1 MAAWLGRRV
10 CTFGV
15 VGRAVRGQSTRI
27 QTFGHRPAILTAQ
40 GRQFSAKS
48 ARYDNQHEP
57 SHAVD
62 FGDSTKAFVTKT
74 TWEITRAVLVLQM
87 CTSDM
92 VVDNSLKLMEVG
104 RRILGQTLFGYLM
117 RATFYGQFVG
127 GDTPDKM
134 AATFSR
140 LRDAGIH
147 SMPLL
152 TIEENVGDRAQIE
165 ERFYDNNTQYYVDT
179 IRSTTDILAQHGA
192 HARLFQMRLTSF
204 MHAQLLVTLSQHL
217 IEHPSSTELSVEHLS
232 TGLCNDNKTFH
243 LSFLSNED
251 NEHLRNALLR
261 LHAVCQQAE
270 ACNVRMLVDAEYTSM
285 RPAITRL
292 VLAMMYKCN
301 RTRPLVWNTYQ
312 CYLKSAYNS
321 VVEDMKLARQL
332 GFCFGIKI
340 VRGAYMEHER
350 AVARQQ
356 GYEDPIHCT
365 YDDTGSMY
373 HRVLDETLQFV
384 KDSQGEQ
391 VDVIVATHNEDTIKH
406 AIRRMQELGLQKND
420 RRICFGQQYGMADQI
435 SYHLAGAGYA
445 VYKSVPVGPLH
456 TTIAYLNRRAQ
467 ENRTALRGFRQENRL
482 LWAEMGRRAR
492 HPLSWWKH

>member
-1 MAAWLGRRV
+1 MYNHMKTTLHRV
-10 CTFGV
+10 S
-15 VGRAVRGQSTRI
+15 REIQRI
-27 QTFGHRPAILTAQ
+27 GNFLYRV
-40 GRQFSAKS
+40 SA

-217 IEHPSSTELSVEHLS
+217 TDHPTSTELSVEHLS
-232 TGLCNDNKTFH
+232 TGLCDDNK
-243 LSFLSNED
+243 
-251 NEHLRNALLR
+251 
-261 LHAVCQQAE
+261 QAE

-321 VVEDMKLARQL
+321 AVEDMALARQL

-356 GYEDPIHCT
+356 GYEDPIHST

-373 HRVLDETLQFV
+373 HRVLDETLQYV

-391 VDVIVATHNEDTIKH
+391 VNVIVATHCEDTIKH
-406 AIRRMQELGLQKND
+406 AVRRMQALGLPKND

>member
-1 MAAWLGRRV
+1 
-10 CTFGV
+10 
-15 VGRAVRGQSTRI
+15 
-27 QTFGHRPAILTAQ
+27 
-40 GRQFSAKS
+40 
-48 ARYDNQHEP
+48 
-57 SHAVD
+57 
-62 FGDSTKAFVTKT
+62 
-74 TWEITRAVLVLQM
+74 M

-152 TIEENVGDRAQIE
+152 TIEENVGDRVQIE

-204 MHAQLLVTLSQHL
+204 MHANLLVTLSQYL
-217 IEHPSSTELSVEHLS
+217 TEHPSSTELSVEHLS
-232 TGLCNDNKTFH
+232 TGLCDDNKSFQ
-243 LSFLSNED
+243 LSFLSSED

-261 LHAVCQQAE
+261 LHLVCQQAE
-270 ACNVRMLVDAEYTSM
+270 SCNVRMLVDAEYTSM

-292 VLAMMYKCN
+292 VLAMMYRCN

-312 CYLKSAYNS
+312 CYLKTAFNS
-321 VVEDMKLARQL
+321 VVEDMELAGQL

-350 AVARQQ
+350 AVAKQQ
-356 GYEDPIHCT
+356 GYEDPIHSS
-365 YDDTGSMY
+365 YDDTSSMY
-373 HRVLDETLQFV
+373 HRVLDETLQYV
-384 KDSQGEQ
+384 TDSQGEQ
-391 VDVIVATHNEDTIKH
+391 VNVIVATHCEDTIKH
-406 AIRRMQELGLQKND
+406 AVRRMQELGLQKND